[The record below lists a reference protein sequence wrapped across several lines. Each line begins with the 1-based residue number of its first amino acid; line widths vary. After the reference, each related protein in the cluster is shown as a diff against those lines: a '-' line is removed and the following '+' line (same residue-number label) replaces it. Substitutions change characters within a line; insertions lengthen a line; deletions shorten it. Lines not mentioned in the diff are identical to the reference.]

1 MGAAAVRIRFDSYF
15 MLFYFLAIN
24 LDIPKD
30 EVRWFTAFTALNT
43 LHFLNFIQTK
53 SSVCGLKLD
62 PVWDPDPVNPPAAA
76 VFFQCAGL
84 SGTTISSGLNKV
96 LSHASYHSLK
106 KADVC

>member
-24 LDIPKD
+24 LDILKD
-30 EVRWFTAFTALNT
+30 EVHWFTAFTALNT
-43 LHFLNFIQTK
+43 LHFLNFLQTK

-62 PVWDPDPVNPPAAA
+62 PVWDPDLVNPPAVA

-96 LSHASYHSLK
+96 LSHASYHSQK